1 MLFASIHQSQ
11 QKISHFSWFE
21 QIYSNQMMGAC
32 EKIDQVL
39 EDEEKESVALQE
51 STWQKLKE
59 IEDSSLEA
67 WFNDDDLLNVK
78 IDVISLI
85 PSELW
90 ASSS

>member
-1 MLFASIHQSQ
+1 
-11 QKISHFSWFE
+11 
-21 QIYSNQMMGAC
+21 MMGAC